1 MRPFVLLFCWLS
13 LSIPLAAQSLRVGS
27 HDSRWARFQQIAGR
41 DSSTASHTILPIQ
54 AELKGKRNGFSTVQ
68 LLDVEMEASNTTGFR
83 QGYNFGNRLPGVGMS
98 TWASAGVYVDD
109 GRISIQFRPEF
120 VTSELDSFQTFPGE
134 RNPDN
139 EIFFWRTYFERVLN
153 VIDAPERLGYGPV
166 RKLHPGQ
173 SFVKAHVGAFSMGI
187 STEHLWWGPG
197 IRSSLLM
204 TNNAQGFVH
213 GTIGTRRPVK
223 TPVGLFE
230 GQTIIGRLEGSGLEP
245 RSIDTDGLSRFF
257 SRPKEEDHRILMGT
271 VLAWQP
277 KWTPGLTLGMIVTD
291 MAYSRSLTLWHD
303 YLPLFQAHER
313 QPFGVIGNPYR
324 RGLYDRRSS
333 YYFRY
338 AQPESGVEVYGE
350 YGREEMATSAADFL
364 EIPEHTRA
372 YVIGAQKQLPFYFGL
387 DVLIHAEMTQTEFT
401 ATRSFRPSPS
411 WYTHPVIRHGY
422 THKGQILGSG
432 VGPGGSSQF
441 LNIAIMN
448 GRQKLGVFVERQVH
462 NNDYYYSVFT
472 TTFQRHWVD
481 LAGGADLMLSWRAL
495 SLFAEARFVRAYNYQ
510 YQEASIPGV
519 RYIGV
524 DRTSVFTSGG
534 LRWRL

>member
-1 MRPFVLLFCWLS
+1 MS
-13 LSIPLAAQSLRVGS
+13 LTLPLAAQSLRVGS

-41 DSSTASHTILPIQ
+41 DSAAYSYTILPVQ
-54 AELKGKRNGFSTVQ
+54 SELTGKRNGYSTVK
-68 LLDVEMEASNTTGFR
+68 LLDVEVEASSTTGFR
-83 QGYNFGNRLPGVGMS
+83 QGYNVGNRIPGVGMS
-98 TWASAGVYVDD
+98 SWASAGVYIDD
-109 GRISIQFRPEF
+109 GRVSIQFRPEF
-120 VTSELDSFQTFPGE
+120 VTSQLDSFQTFPGD

-153 VIDAPERLGYGPV
+153 VIDAPERLGYRPV
-166 RKLHPGQ
+166 RNVRPGQ
-173 SFVKAHVGAFSMGI
+173 SFVKVHAGAFSMGI

-204 TNNAQGFVH
+204 TNNAPGFIH
-213 GTIGTRRPVK
+213 GTIGTRRPVN
-223 TPVGLFE
+223 TPVGLIE
-230 GQTIIGRLEGSGLEP
+230 GQTIVGRLEGSGLEP

-257 SRPKEEDHRILMGT
+257 SRPKEDDHRVLMGT
-271 VLAWQP
+271 VIAWQP
-277 KWTPGLTLGMIVTD
+277 RWTPGLTLGMIVTD
-291 MAYSRSLTLWHD
+291 MAYSRSLTKWHD

-313 QPFGVIGNPYR
+313 QPFGLIGNPFR
-324 RGLYDRRSS
+324 RGLYDRRAS

-411 WYTHPVIRHGY
+411 WYTHHVIRQGY

-441 LNIAIMN
+441 LNIALLN

-462 NNDYYYSVFT
+462 NNDFYYTVFS

-481 LAGGADLMLSWRAL
+481 LAGGAELMLSWKSA
-495 SLFAEARFVRAYNYQ
+495 SVFADARIVRAYNYQ

-519 RYIGV
+519 WYIGV
-524 DRTSVFTSGG
+524 DRTSVFTSAG